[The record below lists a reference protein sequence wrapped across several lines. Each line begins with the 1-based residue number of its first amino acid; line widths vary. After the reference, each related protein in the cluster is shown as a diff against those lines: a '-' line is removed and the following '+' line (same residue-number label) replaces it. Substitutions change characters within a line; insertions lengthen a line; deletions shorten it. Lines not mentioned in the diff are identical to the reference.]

1 MHDRPGSHSDSTY
14 SAYLPFPHSSPEY
27 GADHQIQTL
36 LRQTRK
42 ELRTLRAL
50 MQERHADIHPLE
62 DIKQHVREL
71 RDIIKFWVEEERQ
84 RKKSGVEA
92 ARE

>member
-1 MHDRPGSHSDSTY
+1 
-14 SAYLPFPHSSPEY
+14 
-27 GADHQIQTL
+27 
-36 LRQTRK
+36 
-42 ELRTLRAL
+42 